1 MPAYFRVARGKS
13 PRHHSV
19 GPLRNHHLSPGP
31 PKPVRGLFYGGR
43 HLWLMCGVFVMA
55 TLVTGAVVIWQLRQ
69 STFTSSQREL
79 SNLGIV
85 LAEQTSRMV
94 QSVDLVLRE
103 VQSRS
108 DELEPHSPEQFR
120 AESTGDPAHQFL
132 VSRGRNLPQAR
143 MIVVIGAT
151 GDLLNWSEDGP
162 VPNVSFSDRD
172 YFHHLRVHDD
182 PGVFISDATM
192 GRLTGKWVIFIV
204 RRVNGPDGTFLGLV
218 AGLIDTRYLE
228 DFYSTISMVP
238 GESVT
243 LLRRD
248 GVLIAGHPDI
258 ADRRG
263 MRLAEQSPWYERVIK
278 GGGSYRS
285 PGYLAGIPQLITVHP
300 LRDYPLVVDAN
311 VSVQA
316 ILENWYK
323 MAVAIAMAVMGA
335 AGGLIVLFA
344 IVIAQ
349 FRNQKD
355 QNVRLAESAASLRAG
370 ERRLKSYA
378 EMAADWFWEQDANLC
393 FVRDARIPLTSPPT
407 DVGRSRWELSDPTMD
422 QDRWDSHKA
431 CLAARRPFRDF
442 RWERIG
448 IDGERHHMST
458 SGDPMFDETGAFLGY
473 HGTGRDITAEV
484 AAKNRA
490 EQAETL
496 LRDAVNS
503 MSEGFV
509 IYDRD
514 DRFLMCNDTYLESY
528 RKLYPEGADSLVA
541 GARLED
547 IYHHILAN
555 GGGGDAARGREAEWL
570 DERLRLRR
578 QNSGAYEQRMND
590 GSWYLVTN
598 RRMKNGGVAGLR
610 IDITERKRSE
620 DRIAHLAH
628 HDALTGL
635 PNRTLLNDRLSQAL
649 HINAREGGGLA
660 VLALDLNRFKAV
672 NDGFGHAAGDGLLKL
687 VADRLRGALRASD
700 TLARVGGDEFVV
712 VLTDVDRVVAGGLA
726 QRLIE
731 SLAEPF
737 QMNDLRVRIGSSI
750 GIALCPRD
758 GDSADALLKN
768 ADTALY
774 RAKIERESRFRF
786 FEPNMDLR
794 LRERWTME
802 RDLRLAI
809 GTDELRLHYQ
819 PTFSSTTRSIVGF
832 EALLRWHHPVRGNIP
847 PMSFI
852 PVAEEN
858 GMIVTIGTWVL
869 EEACRTAMAW
879 SSPKRIA
886 VNLSAAQLGSG
897 ELPTQVTDI
906 LRRTGLPPG
915 RLELEVTETML
926 ISDHCQVLDTL
937 RELRDMGVQIA
948 CDDFGTGY
956 SSFSYIQNL
965 AFDRIKIDQS
975 FVRALGV
982 SPTAPRIVQAIL
994 ALARSLDME
1003 VTAEGVESEQQFAM
1017 LRELGCDEI
1026 QGFLLGE
1033 PMPPEAIPETLRT
1046 TVTAGNAVRRFPL

>member
-1 MPAYFRVARGKS
+1 
-13 PRHHSV
+13 
-19 GPLRNHHLSPGP
+19 
-31 PKPVRGLFYGGR
+31 
-43 HLWLMCGVFVMA
+43 
-55 TLVTGAVVIWQLRQ
+55 
-69 STFTSSQREL
+69 
-79 SNLGIV
+79 
-85 LAEQTSRMV
+85 MV
-94 QSVDLVLRE
+94 
-103 VQSRS
+103 
-108 DELEPHSPEQFR
+108 
-120 AESTGDPAHQFL
+120 
-132 VSRGRNLPQAR
+132 
-143 MIVVIGAT
+143 
-151 GDLLNWSEDGP
+151 
-162 VPNVSFSDRD
+162 
-172 YFHHLRVHDD
+172 
-182 PGVFISDATM
+182 
-192 GRLTGKWVIFIV
+192 
-204 RRVNGPDGTFLGLV
+204 
-218 AGLIDTRYLE
+218 
-228 DFYSTISMVP
+228 
-238 GESVT
+238 
-243 LLRRD
+243 
-248 GVLIAGHPDI
+248 
-258 ADRRG
+258 
-263 MRLAEQSPWYERVIK
+263 
-278 GGGSYRS
+278 
-285 PGYLAGIPQLITVHP
+285 
-300 LRDYPLVVDAN
+300 
-311 VSVQA
+311 
-316 ILENWYK
+316 
-323 MAVAIAMAVMGA
+323 VAIAMSVMGV
-335 AGGLIVLFA
+335 AGGLVVLFA

-349 FRNQKD
+349 FRKQKE
-355 QNVRLAESAASLRAG
+355 QNVRLGQAAASLRAS
-370 ERRLKSYA
+370 ERKLKAYA

-393 FVRDARIPLTSPPT
+393 FVRDARIPLASRPT
-407 DVGRSRWELSDPTMD
+407 DVGKSRWELGDPAMD

-431 CLAARRPFRDF
+431 CLDARRPFRDF

-448 IDGERHHMST
+448 INGERRHMST
-458 SGDPMFDETGAFLGY
+458 SGDPIFDEAGTFLGY
-473 HGTGRDITAEV
+473 HGTGRDITVEV
-484 AAKNRA
+484 EVRDRA
-490 EQAETL
+490 EKAEAL

-514 DRFLMCNDTYLESY
+514 DRFIMCNDTYRESY
-528 RKLYPEGADSLVA
+528 RLLHPEGADSLVA

-547 IYHHILAN
+547 IYNHVLAN
-555 GGGGDAARGREAEWL
+555 GGGGDSARGREAEWVA
-570 DERLRLRR
+570 ERLRFHR
-578 QNSGAYEQRMND
+578 QARGAFEQRMND

-598 RRMKNGGVAGLR
+598 RRMQNGGVAGLR

-649 HINAREGGGLA
+649 HINARDGGGLA

-687 VADRLRGALRASD
+687 VADRLSGALRASD

-712 VLTDVDRVVAGGLA
+712 VLTDVERVAAGGLA

-731 SLAEPF
+731 SLMEPF
-737 QMNDLRVRIGSSI
+737 QLNDLRIRIGSSI

-758 GDSADALLKN
+758 GDSADVLLKN

-774 RAKIERESRFRF
+774 RAKIERENCFRF
-786 FEPNMDLR
+786 FEPDMDLR

-809 GTDELRLHYQ
+809 GTDQLRLHYQ
-819 PTFSSTTRSIVGF
+819 PTYSTATRSIVGF

-879 SSPKRIA
+879 PTPKRIA

-897 ELPTQVTDI
+897 ELPMQVIDI

-926 ISDHCQVLDTL
+926 ISDHRQVLNTL
-937 RELRDMGVQIA
+937 RELRNVGVQIA

-1003 VTAEGVESEQQFAM
+1003 VTAEGVETEQQFAM

-1026 QGFLLGE
+1026 QGFLLGK
-1033 PMPPEAIPETLRT
+1033 PMLSDEIAEVLRS
-1046 TVTAGNAVRRFPL
+1046 TVVA